1 MADTA
6 PDPYRWLEEDSRR
19 TRSWLRSQRHLLE
32 RRAEHSGE
40 HAWESLLAGI
50 GDATA
55 GRPLDPP
62 AEAGGMLFQHVM
74 TASGSRALTVS
85 DTQGRTRTL
94 LDTAGGSSDVRIAS
108 WQPDPTGRTVVVQLH
123 HDGRENGGLTLVPV
137 DGDTQHLAEAAPHP
151 AVAFLQ
157 DLLLYSAG
165 TRTEHVLC
173 ARHLDGGPPRTLEL
187 PVPAPVRLSLHTTPQ
202 GHLLLRTRTPGAP
215 SPRWWCARWDGR
227 SPVEWQPLPL
237 DGSNVTAF
245 ALGEDTLHLA
255 VDGQLSALDLS
266 APERGLT
273 AGAPAPSG
281 TGTEIRGLRVLGP
294 AGAPYLMALKQDG
307 TVRHL
312 DVRSLYGDAESTSFT
327 WHARLRLGSCTRRDD
342 GGLGDALWI
351 LGDDPVH
358 GRWVRRVVAGAPV
371 DAAPADRSSLRVL
384 TATSRDGTAVPVTV
398 CDPYGLPAVPEAGP
412 VPTLIT
418 VYGGFGVPLDPSWDP
433 ITAAWLTAGGRV
445 AWVHARGGGE
455 FGPQWAA
462 AGRGSGKSDTVDDL
476 CAAAQH
482 LVAHGEAR
490 PGRLAA
496 LAASNGGLVLA
507 GALVRAPAVFAA
519 VACAAPL
526 TDMARYDVDGLGP
539 LWRAEYG
546 DPADPDTLRALLTY
560 SPYHRV
566 REGEPYPATLLITG
580 GQDARV
586 PPWHAWKLCAA
597 LQRATSG
604 PAPILLDHQENSGHQ
619 GRSGSAAR
627 QLGSRVLAFLAA
639 RTGLSP
645 SPSEPPPRSTA

>member
-1 MADTA
+1 MADSA
-6 PDPYRWLEEDSRR
+6 PDPYRWLEADSRR
-19 TRSWLRSQRHLLE
+19 TRSWLRAQRDLLD
-32 RRAEHSGE
+32 RRAAHDEE
-40 HAWESLLAGI
+40 HAWESLLADI
-50 GDATA
+50 GTAAA

-62 AEAGGMLFQHVM
+62 AEAGGTLFQHVM

-85 DTQGRTRTL
+85 DVHGRTRTL
-94 LDTAGGSSDVRIAS
+94 LDTADQPSDVRMAS
-108 WQPDPTGRTVVVQLH
+108 WHPDPTGRTVVVQLH
-123 HDGRENGGLTLVPV
+123 HDGRENGGLTLLPV
-137 DGDTQHLAEAAPHP
+137 DGSAQHLAEASPHP
-151 AVAFLQ
+151 AVAFVQ
-157 DLLLYSAG
+157 DQLLYSAG
-165 TRTEHVLC
+165 TRTEHVLR
-173 ARHLDGGPPRTLEL
+173 ARHLEGGPPRTLGL
-187 PVPAPVRLSLHTTPQ
+187 PVPAPVRLSLQATAQ
-202 GHLLLRTRTPGAP
+202 GHLLLRTRTPGT
-215 SPRWWCARWDGR
+215 SPQWWCARWDGR
-227 SPVEWQPLPL
+227 GPAEWHRLPL
-237 DGSNVTAF
+237 DDMNVTAF

-255 VDGQLSALDLS
+255 VDGQFLALDLS
-266 APERGLT
+266 APEHGLI
-273 AGAPAPSG
+273 ASLPSPSG
-281 TGTEIRGLRVLGP
+281 AGREIRSLRALGP
-294 AGAPYLMALKQDG
+294 AATPYLISLEQDG

-312 DVRSLYGDAESTSFT
+312 DVRSLRGGAEPMSFT
-327 WHARLRLGSCTRRDD
+327 WPARLRLGSCVRRSD
-342 GGLGDALWI
+342 GGLGDALWV
-351 LGDDPVH
+351 LGDDPAH
-358 GRWVRRVVAGAPV
+358 GRWVRRVVAGEPV
-371 DAAPADRSSLRVL
+371 DATSAGRSSLRVV

-398 CDPYGLPAVPEAGP
+398 CDPYGLPSEPGTGP

-418 VYGGFGVPLDPSWDP
+418 VYGGFGVPLEPSWDP
-433 ITAAWLTAGGRV
+433 IVAAWLTAGGRV

-476 CAAAQH
+476 CAAVEH
-482 LVAHGEAR
+482 LVAHGEVR
-490 PGRLAA
+490 PGQSAA

-507 GALVRAPAVFAA
+507 SALVRAPAAFAA

-539 LWRAEYG
+539 LWRTEYG
-546 DPADPDTLRALLTY
+546 DPTDPDALRALLAY

-619 GRSGSAAR
+619 GRSGGAAR
-627 QLGSRVLAFLAA
+627 NLGSRVLAFLAA